1 MLICKTQ
8 TGYAWESGRLPTR
21 LAPRPIWTKSN
32 YGHAV
37 LLSHNC
43 ADDDAVLL
51 LNSSGA
57 FKALYFQLESLN
69 VRFVVRSFQKQS
81 NKSAKDLAFEK
92 VDQND
97 DINPFF
103 TTSQTI
109 WKAAKSGGCQFVI
122 FLRTGTLV
130 VDPRPAEFS

>member
-1 MLICKTQ
+1 M
-8 TGYAWESGRLPTR
+8 R
-21 LAPRPIWTKSN
+21 N
-32 YGHAV
+32 
-37 LLSHNC
+37 
-43 ADDDAVLL
+43 DAVLL

-69 VRFVVRSFQKQS
+69 VRFVVRSLQKQS
-81 NKSAKDLAFEK
+81 YKSAKDLAFEK

-97 DINPFF
+97 DINPLF

-109 WKAAKSGGCQFVI
+109 WKAAKSAGCQFVI

-130 VDPRPAEFS
+130 VHPRPAEFS

>member
-1 MLICKTQ
+1 MM
-8 TGYAWESGRLPTR
+8 
-21 LAPRPIWTKSN
+21 N
-32 YGHAV
+32 V
-37 LLSHNC
+37 
-43 ADDDAVLL
+43 AVLL

-69 VRFVVRSFQKQS
+69 VRFVVRSLQKKQS
-81 NKSAKDLAFEK
+81 YKSAKDLAFEK